1 MKGLVKAKLFNM
13 PGPETSASHQSTY
26 LALIGKTRSST
37 GEVGWVII
45 VRVSFSIW
53 CENLIL

>member
-1 MKGLVKAKLFNM
+1 MKELAKLFNM